1 VTSRTAGFLAAR
13 AGGLL
18 ADLVV
23 LFFQLFVTLFALF
36 FFLRDADVIMRELR
50 RLLPFEELRRERMI
64 RETRELVYASIAAA
78 FIIASIQGLAGG
90 VVFGLFG
97 IGAPVFWGVIMGFL
111 SLLPLVGAWV
121 VWVPAAIWLMAT
133 GSMGKGLLMIGLGAG
148 VVGTIDNVLRPLILS
163 GRTQMNGLVM
173 FISLLG
179 GVSVFGLL
187 GLVLGPLIMA
197 LAAGL
202 LDAYTYSTPVVT
214 TPAPAEGGDPRVV
227 R

>member
-1 VTSRTAGFLAAR
+1 
-13 AGGLL
+13 
-18 ADLVV
+18 
-23 LFFQLFVTLFALF
+23 
-36 FFLRDADVIMRELR
+36 
-50 RLLPFEELRRERMI
+50 
-64 RETRELVYASIAAA
+64 
-78 FIIASIQGLAGG
+78 
-90 VVFGLFG
+90 
-97 IGAPVFWGVIMGFL
+97 
-111 SLLPLVGAWV
+111 
-121 VWVPAAIWLMAT
+121 
-133 GSMGKGLLMIGLGAG
+133 MIGLGAG